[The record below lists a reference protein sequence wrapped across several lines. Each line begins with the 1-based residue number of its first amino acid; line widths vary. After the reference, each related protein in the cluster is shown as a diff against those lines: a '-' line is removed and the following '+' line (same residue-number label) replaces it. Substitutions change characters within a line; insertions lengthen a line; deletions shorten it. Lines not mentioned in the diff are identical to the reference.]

1 MDASQHVGATTIRFA
16 PETFNTAQVGPD
28 KPQET
33 KRDHFPNFSDWATVS
48 PHTRLYFIILQL
60 YSRNQF
66 DYVRIARHSLAIF
79 NLCDDVRDW
88 AMTAVYFKY
97 LS

>member
-48 PHTRLYFIILQL
+48 PHILVFTLLYFNYTREINSITFVLRVIRLQYL
-60 YSRNQF
+60 
-66 DYVRIARHSLAIF
+66 IF
-79 NLCDDVRDW
+79 
-88 AMTAVYFKY
+88 ATMSETEP
-97 LS
+97 